1 MSKDE
6 NLINM
11 FKNNIDV
18 YIATAKSFLK
28 DRWDTMDK
36 KEQKAFRK
44 IFKIVTLALI
54 YGQGVNAL
62 ASRLNITKQDAQDIV
77 DQVYTSYPK
86 LREYIKEQQKYPL
99 NNNGRVR
106 TFFGDVLVVDEWK
119 YYLKATDPNEKKSLA
134 SRIGRAGSNYPI
146 QGGTSLA
153 MSSGFYND
161 LRVAKREGWDLTS
174 FITVH
179 K

>member
-18 YIATAKSFLK
+18 YIATAKSYLQ
-28 DRWDTMDK
+28 DRWDTLTK

-44 IFKIVTLALI
+44 TFKTVTLALM

-62 ASRLNITKQDAQDIV
+62 ASRLNITKQDAQAIV

-86 LREYIKEQQKYPL
+86 LREYIKEQQEYPL
-99 NNNGRVR
+99 HHNGRVR
-106 TFFGDVLVVDEWK
+106 TFFGDVLVAEEWK
-119 YYLKATDPNEKKSLA
+119 YYLKATDPYEKKALA
-134 SRIGRAGSNYPI
+134 ARIGRAGSNYPI

-153 MSSGFYND
+153 MSSGFFND
-161 LRVAKREGWDLTS
+161 LRVAKQEGWDLTS